1 MRKKIVLI
9 LLLIIAL
16 CVQGAVSREKYRKK
30 QKSIFIKAGKPRKIK
45 GKLADSILQL
55 VHSKQRRI
63 LQSSSLHPEK
73 YNASRI
79 FDQNFSTCWAE
90 GSRGFGRGDWVIFR
104 SIAIFWI
111 YNGMWRS
118 KDLFYA
124 NNRVKKMKI
133 SFYNV
138 YARSR
143 DVYDSTARKYT
154 KTETTVFTNVYLL
167 SETLVQ
173 LPDGMYPIEI
183 LTGTPPIPFEI
194 SPDNKELAYEKW
206 ANDGYRFCRLE
217 ILDVY
222 PGTKYNDACISE
234 IVFGTFDPNLPEFGA
249 KDKYV
254 Y

>member
-1 MRKKIVLI
+1 MRKKIILF

-16 CVQGAVSREKYRKK
+16 CVQGAVSRERYRKK
-30 QKSIFIKAGKPRKIK
+30 QKSIFIKAGKPGIIK
-45 GKLADSILQL
+45 GKIADTIWQLAN
-55 VHSKQRRI
+55 SKQRRI

-73 YNASRI
+73 YNALKM
-79 FDQNFSTCWAE
+79 FDLNFSTCWAE
-90 GSRGFGRGDWVIFR
+90 GSKGFGKGDWVIF
-104 SIAIFWI
+104 SSGASFWI

-118 KDLFYA
+118 KALFYA

-143 DVYDSTARKYT
+143 DVYDSTARKFSI
-154 KTETTVFTNVYLL
+154 KTTVFTNVYLL
-167 SETLVQ
+167 SETVVE
-173 LPDGMYPIEI
+173 LPDGIYPIEI
-183 LTGTPPIPFEI
+183 HTGTPPIPFEI
-194 SPDNKELAYEKW
+194 SPDNKKLAYEKW

-222 PGTKYNDACISE
+222 PGTKYNDTCISE
-234 IVFGTFDPNLPEFGA
+234 ILPVSFSILFRE
-249 KDKYV
+249 KYQFV